1 MCSELGHKLEVV
13 STALEGTAVR
23 RLQLSGYNN
32 NEIGDSLYKTF
43 VLLKHTAIEELDFTS
58 PYMDEEDASLNDWNP
73 DSIRRVFFKLNGT
86 KVRKVKFDKE
96 YYPGLVDAFNTKV
109 AYPNDTICYENGL
122 QRVCMR
128 TIIQSM
134 PDPKHIQKLP
144 VPNRLKEAIKTYA
157 ADMPGLYIRI
167 RRK

>member
-1 MCSELGHKLEVV
+1 
-13 STALEGTAVR
+13 
-23 RLQLSGYNN
+23 
-32 NEIGDSLYKTF
+32 
-43 VLLKHTAIEELDFTS
+43 
-58 PYMDEEDASLNDWNP
+58 
-73 DSIRRVFFKLNGT
+73 NGT
-86 KVRKVKFDKE
+86 KVRKVRFDKE